1 VSDRKALALEI
12 AARTKPRFIQIKPE
26 GRAYKA
32 TRFIEIPR
40 VRPGGLPYS
49 EEELTARRG
58 GMTAEEYRCYL
69 IRATGR
75 SRGTL

>member
-1 VSDRKALALEI
+1 MSDRKALALEI

-32 TRFIEIPR
+32 TRFR
-40 VRPGGLPYS
+40 NSTSAPGGLPYS

-69 IRATGR
+69 IRATGL